1 MTVDKET
8 MELIERR
15 LAEQVEARVRSKLF
29 KYYGSVGAVALTIL
43 GFFSYSIVSGLEGLA
58 KDYAREAARPAVE
71 EAEAA
76 TEVAKA
82 KTTEL
87 LARLDVFEE
96 LQSERVRRLN
106 DGEREILAAHAE
118 LSSFSTEIEARIDKI
133 KSGIL
138 ETEAQLAAQG
148 ARFEGQEV
156 AGLDYVTNV
165 EKNLA
170 ALAMQ
175 VSILEDQLSEMR
187 EKTEAGLGVSY
198 TAASADKGQ
207 ITRLAAVEAQAAPT
221 PASSVE
227 GTRVYF
233 QFAGVKREVAQQIST
248 DLKGQKFDVPGE
260 ERHKSAV
267 GAHEVRFFHDEDEE
281 RAEILV
287 KRVNLVLKSLG
298 YKDNVQVRDSRNY
311 RGAKTR
317 VGTIELWLEPVPA
330 G

>member
-1 MTVDKET
+1 MAGNKET

-58 KDYAREAARPAVE
+58 KDYAREAARPAVQ

-118 LSSFSTEIEARIDKI
+118 LSNFSTEIEARIDKI

-138 ETEAQLAAQG
+138 ETEAQLAAWAAIQQKTCPDPG
-148 ARFEGQEV
+148 SAPWGSRQDTAR
-156 AGLDYVTNV
+156 Y
-165 EKNLA
+165 
-170 ALAMQ
+170 
-175 VSILEDQLSEMR
+175 
-187 EKTEAGLGVSY
+187 
-198 TAASADKGQ
+198 
-207 ITRLAAVEAQAAPT
+207 
-221 PASSVE
+221 
-227 GTRVYF
+227 
-233 QFAGVKREVAQQIST
+233 
-248 DLKGQKFDVPGE
+248 
-260 ERHKSAV
+260 
-267 GAHEVRFFHDEDEE
+267 
-281 RAEILV
+281 
-287 KRVNLVLKSLG
+287 
-298 YKDNVQVRDSRNY
+298 
-311 RGAKTR
+311 
-317 VGTIELWLEPVPA
+317 
-330 G
+330 